1 MGDWDDED
9 WEEQEVKKPAGKPE
23 WDDES
28 DEEEQGSKAPQKF
41 DPAPRS
47 PEKPSS
53 VKAAASAAPEA
64 PTVDQKVVT
73 KDSMEELEINLQQHV
88 DAMVKL
94 VLPKL
99 QNAQAKQAPMKFF
112 SDALKGLQVKLT
124 LQEAE
129 QLQKSCKEMHTKRKK
144 KDQEMKKK
152 KIEEDEA
159 KKKAELAVKND
170 VNDDDFFSAFM

>member
-9 WEEQEVKKPAGKPE
+9 WEEEVKKPAGKPE

-28 DEEEQGSKAPQKF
+28 DEEEQESKAPQKF
-41 DPAPRS
+41 NPAPRS

-53 VKAAASAAPEA
+53 VKAAASSAPEA
-64 PTVDQKVVT
+64 PTGDQKVVT

-94 VLPKL
+94 VLPKI
-99 QNAQAKQAPMKFF
+99 QNSQAKQTPMKFL
-112 SDALKGLQVKLT
+112 SDALKSLQVKLT

-129 QLQKSCKEMHTKRKK
+129 QLQRNCKEMHTKRKK

-152 KIEEDEA
+152 KVEEEEA

-170 VNDDDFFSAFM
+170 VADDDFFSAFM